1 MIKKGK
7 EKAGDRRVKSR
18 IAFLFLALA
27 MLLLA
32 GCLGGSV
39 RRDLVL
45 SRDFQPRQY
54 ERVAVLNL
62 DPRVNFSEYV
72 EAEMLRK
79 GYRVKDWSSVRQ
91 LLIQEGLFREGSPDL
106 QNLAKMGTLLDVQ
119 GIILCSV
126 LEFSRFRDS
135 FRLSIKMVAPGTGN
149 TIWSAQGEMEGK
161 RGEKTGTI
169 LREIVISSLAKLP
182 PLN

>member
-1 MIKKGK
+1 MKLK
-7 EKAGDRRVKSR
+7 
-18 IAFLFLALA
+18 IALLFLAVA
-27 MLLLA
+27 MLFLA

-54 ERVAVLNL
+54 ERVAVVNL

-72 EAEMLRK
+72 ETELLRK
-79 GYRVKDWSSVRQ
+79 GYKVKEWSSVRQ
-91 LLIQEGLFREGSPDL
+91 LLIKEGLFREGSPDP
-106 QNLAKMGTLLDVQ
+106 QSLAQMGKVLEVQ

-135 FRLSIKMVAPGTGN
+135 FRLSIKMVAPETGN
-149 TIWSAQGEMEGK
+149 TIWSAQGEMEGR
-161 RGEKTGTI
+161 RGEKTSTI
-169 LREIVISSLAKLP
+169 LREIVISSVRKLP

>member
-1 MIKKGK
+1 
-7 EKAGDRRVKSR
+7 VKPR
-18 IAFLFLALA
+18 FAFLFICAA
-27 MLLLA
+27 MVLLS
-32 GCLGGSV
+32 GCLGSSV

-54 ERVAVLNL
+54 ERLAVVNL

-72 EAEMLRK
+72 ETELLRK
-79 GYRVKDWSSVRQ
+79 GYKVKEWSSVRQ
-91 LLIQEGLFREGSPDL
+91 LLIKEGLFREGTPDP

-119 GIILCSV
+119 GIVLCSV

-135 FRLSIKMVAPGTGN
+135 FRLSIKMVAPETGN

-161 RGEKTGTI
+161 RGEKTSTI
-169 LREIVISSLAKLP
+169 LREIVISSLGNLP
-182 PLN
+182 PLK

>member
-1 MIKKGK
+1 MKLK
-7 EKAGDRRVKSR
+7 
-18 IAFLFLALA
+18 IALSFLAVA
-27 MLLLA
+27 MLFLA
-32 GCLGGSV
+32 GCLAGSV

-54 ERVAVLNL
+54 ERVAVVNL

-72 EAEMLRK
+72 EAELLRK
-79 GYRVKDWSSVRQ
+79 GYKVKEWSSVRQ
-91 LLIQEGLFREGSPDL
+91 LLIKEGLFREGSPDP
-106 QNLAKMGTLLDVQ
+106 QSLAQMGKVLGVQ

-135 FRLSIKMVAPGTGN
+135 FRLSIKMVAPETGN
-149 TIWSAQGEMEGK
+149 TIWSAQGEMEGR
-161 RGEKTGTI
+161 RGEKTSTI
-169 LREIVISSLAKLP
+169 LREIVISSLRKLP

>member
-1 MIKKGK
+1 M
-7 EKAGDRRVKSR
+7 KSR
-18 IAFLFLALA
+18 FAFLFLAVVA
-27 MLLLA
+27 LLVA
-32 GCLGGSV
+32 GCLGGTV

-54 ERVAVLNL
+54 ERLAVVNL

-72 EAEMLRK
+72 EAELVRK
-79 GYRVKDWSSVRQ
+79 GYKVKEWSSVRQ
-91 LLIQEGLFREGSPDL
+91 LLIKEGLFREGSPDV

-119 GIILCSV
+119 GIVLCSV
-126 LEFSRFRDS
+126 LEFSRFHDS
-135 FRLSIKMVAPGTGN
+135 FRLNIKMVAPQTGN

-169 LREIVISSLAKLP
+169 LRAIVISSLAKLP
-182 PLN
+182 PLKG

>member
-1 MIKKGK
+1 MKPK
-7 EKAGDRRVKSR
+7 
-18 IAFLFLALA
+18 IAFLFLAVA
-27 MLLLA
+27 LLFLA
-32 GCLGGSV
+32 GCLGASV

-72 EAEMLRK
+72 EAELLRK
-79 GYRVKDWSSVRQ
+79 GYKVREWSSTRQ
-91 LLIQEGLFREGSPDL
+91 LLIKEGLFREGSPDL

-119 GIILCSV
+119 GIVLCSV
-126 LEFSRFRDS
+126 SEFSRFRDS
-135 FRLSIKMVAPGTGN
+135 FRLSIKMVAPETGN
-149 TIWSAQGEMEGK
+149 TVWSAQGEMEGR
-161 RGEKTGTI
+161 RGEKTSTI
-169 LREIVISSLAKLP
+169 LREIVISSLGKLP

>member
-1 MIKKGK
+1 MR
-7 EKAGDRRVKSR
+7 ARF
-18 IAFLFLALA
+18 AFLFFAA
-27 MLLLA
+27 VVLLGA
-32 GCLGGSV
+32 GCVGGSV
-39 RRDLVL
+39 RRDLVM
-45 SRDFQPRQY
+45 SRDFEPRQY
-54 ERVAVLNL
+54 ERLAVMNL

-79 GYRVKDWSSVRQ
+79 GYKVKEGSSVRQ
-91 LLIQEGLFREGSPDL
+91 LLIKEGLFREGAPDV
-106 QNLAKMGTLLDVQ
+106 QSLAKMGTLLDVQ

-135 FRLSIKMVAPGTGN
+135 FRLSIKMVAPETGN

-161 RGEKTGTI
+161 RGEKTSTI
-169 LREIVISSLAKLP
+169 LRKIVISSLANLP

>member
-1 MIKKGK
+1 MKGRF
-7 EKAGDRRVKSR
+7 G
-18 IAFLFLALA
+18 FLFFAAAILF
-27 MLLLA
+27 LA

-54 ERVAVLNL
+54 ERVAVISL

-79 GYRVKDWSSVRQ
+79 GYKVKEWSSVRQ
-91 LLIQEGLFREGSPDL
+91 LLIKEGLFREGSPDL
-106 QNLAKMGTLLDVQ
+106 QNLAKMGRLLDVQ

-135 FRLSIKMVAPGTGN
+135 FRLSIKMVAPETGN
-149 TIWSAQGEMEGK
+149 TIWSAQGEMEG
-161 RGEKTGTI
+161 RSGEKTSTI
-169 LREIVISSLAKLP
+169 LRTIVISSLDKLP

>member
-1 MIKKGK
+1 MKPKC
-7 EKAGDRRVKSR
+7 
-18 IAFLFLALA
+18 AFLLLAAA

-32 GCLGGSV
+32 GCLGASV

-45 SRDFQPRQY
+45 SRDFQPRKY

-79 GYRVKDWSSVRQ
+79 GYKVKEWSSVRQ
-91 LLIQEGLFREGSPDL
+91 LLIKEGLFREGSPDP
-106 QNLAKMGTLLDVQ
+106 QNLAKMGTVLDVQ

-126 LEFSRFRDS
+126 LDFSRFRDS
-135 FRLSIKMVAPGTGN
+135 FRLSIKMVAPETGN
-149 TIWSAQGEMEGK
+149 TIWSAQGEMDGR
-161 RGEKTGTI
+161 RGEKPSTI
-169 LREIVISSLAKLP
+169 LREIVISSLGKLP
-182 PLN
+182 PLK

>member
-1 MIKKGK
+1 M
-7 EKAGDRRVKSR
+7 KAKFG
-18 IAFLFLALA
+18 FLSFAAA

-32 GCLGGSV
+32 GCLGSSV

-72 EAEMLRK
+72 EAELLRK
-79 GYRVKDWSSVRQ
+79 GYKVKEWSSVRQ
-91 LLIQEGLFREGSPDL
+91 LLIKEGLFREGSPDL
-106 QNLAKMGTLLDVQ
+106 QNLAKMGTLLEVQ

-135 FRLSIKMVAPGTGN
+135 FCLSIKMVAPETGN
-149 TIWSAQGEMEGK
+149 TIWSAQGEMEGR
-161 RGEKTGTI
+161 RGEKTSTI
-169 LREIVISSLAKLP
+169 LREIIISSLGKLP

>member
-1 MIKKGK
+1 LKHK
-7 EKAGDRRVKSR
+7 
-18 IAFLFLALA
+18 IALLFLAVA
-27 MLLLA
+27 MLFLA
-32 GCLGGSV
+32 ACLGGSV

-54 ERVAVLNL
+54 ERVAVVNL

-72 EAEMLRK
+72 ETELLRK
-79 GYRVKDWSSVRQ
+79 GYKVKEWSSVRQ
-91 LLIQEGLFREGSPDL
+91 LLIKEGLFREGSPDP
-106 QNLAKMGTLLDVQ
+106 QSLAQMGKVLGVQ

-135 FRLSIKMVAPGTGN
+135 FRLSIKMVAPETGN
-149 TIWSAQGEMEGK
+149 TIWSAQGEMEGR
-161 RGEKTGTI
+161 RGEKTSTI
-169 LREIVISSLAKLP
+169 LREIVISSLRKLP

>member
-1 MIKKGK
+1 V
-7 EKAGDRRVKSR
+7 KARF
-18 IAFLFLALA
+18 AFLSIAAAL
-27 MLLLA
+27 LLLA
-32 GCLGGSV
+32 GCLGVAV
-39 RRDLVL
+39 RGDLVL

-54 ERVAVLNL
+54 ERVAVMNL

-79 GYRVKDWSSVRQ
+79 GYKVKEWSSVRQ
-91 LLIQEGLFREGSPDL
+91 LLIKEGWFREGAPDL
-106 QNLAKMGTLLDVQ
+106 QSLAKMGTLLDVQ

-135 FRLSIKMVAPGTGN
+135 FRLSIKMVAPETAN

-161 RGEKTGTI
+161 RGEKTSTI
-169 LREIVISSLAKLP
+169 LRTIVISSLEQLP
-182 PLN
+182 PLK

>member
-1 MIKKGK
+1 MR
-7 EKAGDRRVKSR
+7 ARF
-18 IAFLFLALA
+18 AFLFFAA
-27 MLLLA
+27 AVLLGA
-32 GCLGGSV
+32 GCVGGSV
-39 RRDLVL
+39 RRDLVI
-45 SRDFQPRQY
+45 SRDFEPRQY
-54 ERVAVLNL
+54 ERLAVMNL

-72 EAEMLRK
+72 EAELLRK
-79 GYRVKDWSSVRQ
+79 GYKVKEWSSVRQ
-91 LLIQEGLFREGSPDL
+91 LLIKEGLFREGSPDL

-135 FRLSIKMVAPGTGN
+135 FRLSIKMVAPETGN

-161 RGEKTGTI
+161 RGEKTSTI
-169 LREIVISSLAKLP
+169 LRKIVISSLANLP

>member
-1 MIKKGK
+1 V
-7 EKAGDRRVKSR
+7 RVK
-18 IAFLFLALA
+18 IYFLLLVAA

-54 ERVAVLNL
+54 ERVAVMNL

-72 EAEMLRK
+72 EAELLRK
-79 GYRVKDWSSVRQ
+79 GYKVKEGSSVRQ
-91 LLIQEGLFREGSPDL
+91 LLIKEGLFREGAPDV
-106 QNLAKMGTLLDVQ
+106 QSLAKMGTLLDVQ

-135 FRLSIKMVAPGTGN
+135 FRLSIKMVAPETGN
-149 TIWSAQGEMEGK
+149 TIWSAQGELEGK
-161 RGEKTGTI
+161 GGEKTSTI
-169 LREIVISSLAKLP
+169 LRKIVIFSLANLP
-182 PLN
+182 PLK

>member
-1 MIKKGK
+1 MKHK
-7 EKAGDRRVKSR
+7 
-18 IAFLFLALA
+18 IALLFLAVA
-27 MLLLA
+27 MLFLA
-32 GCLGGSV
+32 ACLGGSV

-54 ERVAVLNL
+54 ERVAVVNL

-72 EAEMLRK
+72 ETELLRK
-79 GYRVKDWSSVRQ
+79 GYKVKEWSSVRQ
-91 LLIQEGLFREGSPDL
+91 LLIKEGLFREGSPDP
-106 QNLAKMGTLLDVQ
+106 QSLAQMGKVLGVQ

-135 FRLSIKMVAPGTGN
+135 FRLSIKMVAPETGN
-149 TIWSAQGEMEGK
+149 TIWSAQGEMEGR
-161 RGEKTGTI
+161 RGEKTSTI
-169 LREIVISSLAKLP
+169 LRKIVISSLGKLP

>member
-1 MIKKGK
+1 MKHK
-7 EKAGDRRVKSR
+7 
-18 IAFLFLALA
+18 IALLFLAVA
-27 MLLLA
+27 MLFLA
-32 GCLGGSV
+32 ACLGGSV

-54 ERVAVLNL
+54 ERVAVVNL

-72 EAEMLRK
+72 ETELLRK
-79 GYRVKDWSSVRQ
+79 GYKVKEWSSVRQ
-91 LLIQEGLFREGSPDL
+91 LLIKEGLFREGSPDP
-106 QNLAKMGTLLDVQ
+106 QSLAQMGKVLGVQ

-135 FRLSIKMVAPGTGN
+135 FRLSIKMVAPETGN
-149 TIWSAQGEMEGK
+149 TIWSAQGEMEGR
-161 RGEKTGTI
+161 RGEKTSTI
-169 LREIVISSLAKLP
+169 LREIVISSLRKLP

>member
-1 MIKKGK
+1 MKP
-7 EKAGDRRVKSR
+7 RF
-18 IAFLFLALA
+18 AFLFISAA
-27 MLLLA
+27 VILLA
-32 GCLGGSV
+32 GCLGASV
-39 RRDLVL
+39 HRDLIL

-54 ERVAVLNL
+54 ERVAVMNL

-79 GYRVKDWSSVRQ
+79 GYKVREWSSARQ
-91 LLIQEGLFREGSPDL
+91 LLIKEELFREGAPDL

-135 FRLSIKMVAPGTGN
+135 FRLSIKMVAPETGN
-149 TIWSAQGEMEGK
+149 TIWSAQGELEGK
-161 RGEKTGTI
+161 GGEKTSTI
-169 LREIVISSLAKLP
+169 LRKIVIFSLANLP
-182 PLN
+182 PLK